1 MAISSFS
8 TFYDAFIVELQNQ
21 RPDLTDVE
29 IGSIND
35 VLAGVFAAGV
45 TEVTATLVDEFK
57 KTFFATA
64 NGPEITLGADDL
76 QTLAVDHFGS
86 AFARPDAVKATGTVQ
101 FSRANTDEGNCTI
114 PAGTIVKTVQNA
126 AGTSVRFETVLEV
139 EMTGLTVNAS
149 VRAVVAGVSGNAAA
163 DAVTQIET
171 TLTDPSIIV
180 NNDDAFAGGAE
191 AENDEEYRDTIRLLL
206 ESLKGGTLAAIEAT
220 ALTVAGVELATGIE
234 SLQSVIEWDL
244 NTNLTVGDYFL
255 LPRAKLY
262 IADAN
267 GTASDLLVSD
277 VQTAINVA
285 RAAGVR
291 VDVIAAIALSL
302 NWSASLTLNPAGPN
316 YTELSSDTSL
326 ITDLMT
332 KYLQELGIGTGFS
345 REAARLYILAK
356 FGAAGTN
363 DLTNFATVT
372 PSGDVT
378 GIANQKI
385 IPGTMS
391 TV

>member
-1 MAISSFS
+1 MALSSFS
-8 TFYDAFIVELQNQ
+8 EFYDAFIVELQNQ

-76 QTLAVDHFGS
+76 QTLAMDHFGS
-86 AFARPDAVKATGTVQ
+86 AFARPDAVKSTGTVQ
-101 FSRANTDEGNCTI
+101 FSREIDGADCVI

-126 AGTSVRFETVLEV
+126 AGTSVRFETVLAV
-139 EMTGLTVNAS
+139 TMTGLTVNAS
-149 VRAVVAGVSGNAAA
+149 VRAVVAGVSGNSAA
-163 DAVTQIET
+163 DTVTQIES
-171 TLTDPSIIV
+171 TLTDPSIEV
-180 NNDDAFAGGAE
+180 TNDDAFVGGAA
-191 AENDEEYRDTIRLLL
+191 AENDEEYRETIRLLL
-206 ESLKGGTLAAIEAT
+206 ETLKGGTLAAIEAT
-220 ALTVAGVELATGIE
+220 ALTVAGVELAKGIE
-234 SLQSVIEWDL
+234 ALQAVIEWDL
-244 NTNLTVGDYFL
+244 DDEVTVGDYFL

-291 VDVIAAIALSL
+291 VDVIAATALEL
-302 NWSASLTLNPAGPN
+302 DWSASLTLNPAGPN
-316 YTELSSDTSL
+316 FAELSDDTSL
-326 ITDLMT
+326 ITDYMQ
-332 KYLQELGIGTGFS
+332 KYLQDLAIGTGFS
-345 REAARLYILAK
+345 RAAARLYILAK
-356 FGAAGTN
+356 FGASGTN

-378 GIANQKI
+378 GVVNQKI